1 MEKRWFVNLK
11 RSNLYNPRCS
21 EKVAQET
28 KFFKSICTVCFCLQ
42 SFETCGL
49 QPAPINDVNGSN
61 MSSWTLVYPLSLP
74 SSLQRIRSCSCQSF
88 LSEWCFQLKK
98 TPATHIC
105 TNLGRSVSRM
115 ARLLKGTL
123 RSMMSNNKMVR
134 NNSTS
139 ANSVRI
145 ACASG
150 FWGDTPTAVPQ
161 LVYGAQVKAF
171 IVNCHRNN
179 M

>member
-1 MEKRWFVNLK
+1 MFWK
-11 RSNLYNPRCS
+11 SSPS
-21 EKVAQET
+21 D
-28 KFFKSICTVCFCLQ
+28 KFFQICLHCLFLFTIVWNLWTAACTYQ
-42 SFETCGL
+42 RCQRFEYVKL
-49 QPAPINDVNGSN
+49 N
-61 MSSWTLVYPLSLP
+61 YSLP

-171 IVNCHRNN
+171 VVNCHRNN